1 MFVVLKL
8 MNKPL
13 VIIVL
18 VFFATLSC
26 KKEHA
31 EYVKNFETVW
41 QTVNQKHYDSTFGG
55 LNWTEIHDQYRPQIA
70 AAQSDKE
77 FYTIVNK
84 MLFEL
89 NLSHLLITSHDDLKL
104 YLPTL
109 FANGS
114 IGISINLLNGVPAIT
129 SVEPE
134 SPGAQ
139 AGLRSGFL
147 LEAIDGVSV
156 EQIISNAEKKLI
168 PPYNSRNRRNNIILL
183 LLGHIYGPPD
193 TKVSLTYLDGY
204 GRRHKK
210 AIVRKLRGHGKVFS
224 EALPPFFIEFEK
236 RRLEDDIG
244 YIWFNHFADPVDRR
258 FISALNL
265 MRDAPGLIIDLRG
278 NSGGFVRTLNA
289 IAAHLLFEETSFS
302 IFRFRDKT
310 IDNVLAPA
318 GDAYEGPVVVL
329 INVTSM
335 SCSEIFAS
343 SMQTIGR
350 AVIVGERSPGYSL
363 LASWMRL
370 PNGAAFMHTIAQ
382 NLTPDGQVIENNGV
396 VPDIE
401 VELDCKAL
409 LKGKDPQL
417 QTAIDYLRGRM
428 DK

>member
-1 MFVVLKL
+1 MLLVLL
-8 MNKPL
+8 S
-13 VIIVL
+13 
-18 VFFATLSC
+18 TLSC
-26 KKEHA
+26 RREKA

-41 QTVNQKHYDSTFGG
+41 QTVHQKHYDSTFGG
-55 LNWTEIHDQYRPQIA
+55 LNWAEVHDRYRPQIA

-109 FANGS
+109 FSNGS
-114 IGISINLLNGVPAIT
+114 IGISINLLNGVPVIT
-129 SVEPE
+129 AVEPG
-134 SPGAQ
+134 SSGAQ
-139 AGLRSGFL
+139 AGLRSGFI
-147 LEAIDGVSV
+147 LEAIDGVAV
-156 EQIISNAEKKLI
+156 KQIISNAEKKLI

-183 LLGHIYGPPD
+183 LLGRIYGPPD
-193 TKVSLTYLDGY
+193 TKVSLAYLDGH
-204 GRRHKK
+204 GRRHRKE
-210 AIVRKLRGHGKVFS
+210 IVRKLRGQGKVFS
-224 EALPPFFIEFEK
+224 EALPPFFIEFET
-236 RRLEDDIG
+236 RRLQDAIG
-244 YIWFNHFADPVDRR
+244 YIWFNHFADPVDQR

-265 MRDAPGLIIDLRG
+265 MRDSPGLIIDLRG

-289 IAAHLLFEETSFS
+289 IAAHLLFEETTLS

-310 IDNVLAPA
+310 LENVLAPSE
-318 GDAYEGPVVVL
+318 DPYEGPVVVL
-329 INVTSM
+329 INATSM

-343 SMQTIGR
+343 SMQAIGR

-382 NLTPDGQVIENNGV
+382 NRTPDGRVIESHGV

-401 VELDCKAL
+401 VELNRKEL

-417 QTAIDYLRGRM
+417 QAAINYLRDRM
-428 DK
+428 KK